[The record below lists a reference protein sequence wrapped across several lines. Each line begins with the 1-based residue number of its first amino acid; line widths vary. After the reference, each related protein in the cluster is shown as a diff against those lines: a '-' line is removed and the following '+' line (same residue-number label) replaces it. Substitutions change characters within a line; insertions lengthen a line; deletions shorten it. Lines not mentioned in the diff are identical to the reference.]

1 MHVVSLSYPISSSPL
16 ELSVIFAPPPDS
28 GSGVKNFA
36 SQDVLRIPAGRPN
49 AWLGSPSGDAT
60 RVPAPGID
68 KKSQVQNRA
77 RITPRPPIIEFVVE
91 IDDDPGFH
99 SVDHT
104 IRVPSSSVTSEGRVS
119 STSNFDG
126 GLRAQMPLNDPL
138 RRAYLSGFNLTQAR
152 AGSLEAAAVL
162 AGQRGTA
169 SEKAGGLESL
179 YDYLWLDEAWQWANV
194 GVLAGTINSEGSKLN
209 RSSYSPPWGEDQTT
223 KRDWFSTPY
232 ADAIKVVFK
241 GLVKGQFYHARVYAT
256 NELGAGAP
264 GVMGAPVDAP
274 LLYSNPP
281 PALRL
286 RYLSS
291 GVVGC
296 EVKNYLGCSWGGA
309 RLRGFPQHSPGMK
322 LHYRFEGVGGTGVY
336 DPILDAK
343 PLLRKLLAP
352 PDLIAAAYSAAHPKV
367 NSVFS
372 SEFMRSSNFS
382 SFIQG
387 VAQIQSGVTYDGS
400 VFNGSAGMTLL
411 TYDIS
416 SNNNDCFILG
426 DVSNLNLGGLFGGVA
441 YIGSRTLLSG
451 GGQSY
456 SGGAL
461 VVPNVFARGVL
472 DWSII
477 FYVQGQVWE
486 GKRCLLILPGSG
498 AGSRANRLQNS
509 PYNVSGSVPD
519 STSQEGWPQLLGS
532 AALDADFALCF
543 VEGVPIIVLEQT
555 VMISALAP
563 FPVNQTVHVF
573 FRYEAASMALQL
585 YLDGSLVNQW
595 DSAPRLRSRSPWILI
610 GGSLPPLDTEKA
622 KLASAGLDQLG
633 QLPTSMPLLPF
644 QGWVDGVRMYTRCLS
659 ASDIKSLLAMPA
671 TMEELPFRAQAID
684 VPGPPS
690 AILQYSSL
698 AAGHLSVSFLPPL
711 DYGAGAH
718 SDAWRFVPANVAALA
733 RPQLLPSVPQ
743 TGFNAVCGCSR
754 LMPRNGCYFFFK
766 RLFIFPGECKCSG
779 IALVNG
785 CYSYQPQS

>member
-1 MHVVSLSYPISSSPL
+1 VLGSHSPGSASL

-36 SQDVLRIPAGRPN
+36 SQDVLRIPAGRPS

-60 RVPAPGID
+60 RIPAPGID
-68 KKSQVQNRA
+68 KSTQMQRRA
-77 RITPRPPIIEFVVE
+77 RVTPRPPILEFVVE

-99 SVDHT
+99 SVDAV
-104 IRVPSSSVTSEGRVS
+104 IRVPSSSVTSEGRAS
-119 STSNFDG
+119 STSNFEG

-138 RRAYLSGFNLTQAR
+138 RSAYINGFNLTQAM
-152 AGSLEAAAVL
+152 AGSLEAAALL

-194 GVLAGTINSEGSKLN
+194 GILAGTLNTEGSKMN

-223 KRDWFSTPY
+223 NRDWLSTPY

-256 NELGAGAP
+256 NELGAGSP

-281 PALRL
+281 PALRR

-296 EVKNYLGCSWGGA
+296 EVKKYIGCSWGGA
-309 RLRGFPQHSPGMK
+309 RLRGFPQHSPGLQM
-322 LHYRFEGVGGTGVY
+322 HYRFEGAGGTGVY
-336 DPILDAK
+336 DPILDAQ
-343 PLLRKLLAP
+343 PLRAKLLAP
-352 PDLIAAAYSAAHPKV
+352 PDMQTAAYTAAHPKV

-372 SEFMRSSNFS
+372 PAFMRSSNFS

-387 VAQIQSGVTYDGS
+387 LAQLQSS
-400 VFNGSAGMTLL
+400 VVYNGAIFNSSIDLTLL
-411 TYDIS
+411 TYDMS

-426 DVSNLNLGGLFGGVA
+426 DVNNLNLGGIFGGVA
-441 YIGSRTLLSG
+441 YIGPRALLSG

-461 VVPNVFARGVL
+461 VVPNVFVRGML

-477 FYVQGQVWE
+477 LYVQGQNWE
-486 GKRCLLILPGSG
+486 GKRCLLVLPGSG
-498 AGSRANRLQNS
+498 AGSQANRRQDS

-519 STSQEGWPQLLGS
+519 SSSKEAWPQLLGS

-543 VEGVPIIVLEQT
+543 VQGVPIIVLEQT
-555 VMISALAP
+555 VMLSALAP

-610 GGSLPPLDTEKA
+610 GGSLPPLDADKA

-633 QLPTSMPLLPF
+633 QVPTSLPLLPF
-644 QGWVDGVRMYTRCLS
+644 QGWVDGIRLYTRALS
-659 ASDIKSLLAMPA
+659 ASDIKALLAMPA

-684 VPGPPS
+684 LPGPPS
-690 AILQYSSL
+690 AVLQYSSV

-711 DYGAGAH
+711 DYGAGTH
-718 SDAWRFVPANVAALA
+718 QDAWLSVPANAAALA

-743 TGFNAVCGCSR
+743 TGFNAVWARRHAGQR
-754 LMPRNGCYFFFK
+754 LLLLPTFYAASFSHR
-766 RLFIFPGECKCSG
+766 
-779 IALVNG
+779 
-785 CYSYQPQS
+785 